1 MISFSIGS
9 AVIYRIVLPRSETAA
24 YGVGFVFTVLNW
36 LLDLIMVPAVY
47 SMISNDGQLL
57 KTPSFN
63 SPKDARKSFIGN

>member
-1 MISFSIGS
+1 MIAFSIGS
-9 AVIYRIVLPRSETAA
+9 GVIYRIVSPRSDTSA

-36 LLDLIMVPAVY
+36 LIDLIMVPAVY

-63 SPKDARKSFIGN
+63 PPPSPRKSFTGN